1 MTGKRNHRGNR
12 VGEWH
17 HRAKLSDAA
26 VRAIRA
32 EYRKGVKG
40 MGYSSLARRYGVA
53 WATVRDVV
61 TWRTR
66 ASA

>member
-1 MTGKRNHRGNR
+1 
-12 VGEWH
+12 
-17 HRAKLSDAA
+17 
-26 VRAIRA
+26 
-32 EYRKGVKG
+32 
-40 MGYSSLARRYGVA
+40 MGYSSLAKRYGVA